1 MGKVNYTPNERVNQM
16 IGFAWPAGDHIPHYW
31 RQTIVDPTKAK
42 GDKPNWLAMLIL
54 SHVVYKY
61 MPYQE
66 ARFVGDEH
74 VIDYKM
80 KFDRRHRYYQTS
92 YGELARLFNESKD
105 RVKAAVGLLEDL
117 GVIKRIYTTES
128 YNGRS
133 LNNCLNID
141 ICIDRL
147 RELTF
152 PSACAQDGEAAGG
165 HETGPLYGE
174 ISAQAGPESGPPYG
188 EISAPLPRDLP
199 RHTLREYEN
208 KNPNPAEDGIRRH
221 HAPSNGDDGS
231 GSGSSKT
238 GPSATLD
245 EVDGSPEFAAAWDA
259 MPLSKRNAR
268 SRKAAAGAWADALGR
283 GIDAD
288 ILSEGYRSYVSA
300 LEEDGCED
308 RFIAALSTW
317 IAPERPM
324 EGLTL
329 DSAIRA
335 RAMRA
340 AEEEAGRMAA
350 EEAERRL
357 AEERAEQDAAE
368 ADERLAEELVAT
380 DAEARRLHALAFPD
394 RPSRRVTDRL
404 ESLREWSAYFNE
416 KKRQMDGAAG
426 GAL

>member
-1 MGKVNYTPNERVNQM
+1 MQ
-16 IGFAWPAGDHIPHYW
+16 
-31 RQTIVDPTKAK
+31 
-42 GDKPNWLAMLIL
+42 
-54 SHVVYKY
+54 
-61 MPYQE
+61 
-66 ARFVGDEH
+66 
-74 VIDYKM
+74 
-80 KFDRRHRYYQTS
+80 
-92 YGELARLFNESKD
+92 
-105 RVKAAVGLLEDL
+105 
-117 GVIKRIYTTES
+117 
-128 YNGRS
+128 
-133 LNNCLNID
+133 
-141 ICIDRL
+141 
-147 RELTF
+147 
-152 PSACAQDGEAAGG
+152 
-165 HETGPLYGE
+165 
-174 ISAQAGPESGPPYG
+174 
-188 EISAPLPRDLP
+188 
-199 RHTLREYEN
+199 
-208 KNPNPAEDGIRRH
+208 
-221 HAPSNGDDGS
+221 
-231 GSGSSKT
+231 
-238 GPSATLD
+238 D

-268 SRKAAAGAWADALGR
+268 SRKAAAGAWADALER
-283 GIDAD
+283 GIDAA

-394 RPSRRVTDRL
+394 KPSRRVTDRL
-404 ESLREWSAYFNE
+404 ESLRAWSAYFNE
-416 KKRQMDGAAG
+416 KKHQMDGAAG